1 MSDETTPETAETVS
15 ATLEPVA
22 RWRVR
27 AVSDGPQ
34 GADGTA
40 VLAESAWRNLLA
52 AEWKYDHGA
61 ATMPAHRWDYAEPP
75 AGQAFKIV
83 YGYDAATSKQR
94 SCAGAVCLTYRIP
107 DGAFAHGTGQDAV
120 AAATVSSVSAAIA
133 VDRYCDSGA
142 KIHAALSDS
151 IAPPAFAGMA
161 SAASAATAWFPTSRQ
176 TGADGN
182 APAPNSRTGDGGTAR
197 YTFAEPQTPKTYL
210 HLLLLLADYTGT
222 RGAWIEGSAMFA
234 GSGAATV
241 EFSRSPGAET
251 DSSGTGV
258 CRMCLG
264 VLAASD
270 TTITIADALSA
281 IPRVRLWANWSVAPQ
296 GAAIAGIVSP
306 DWTATVENLLAYVF
320 GAAGLYG
327 ATPTILGQGGTSQ
340 EPIFRNAAAA
350 FGKQGRA
357 AIMAGSSPEVAFCC
371 LVAHGMTL
379 GRVFR
384 GIRFSQPVNP
394 SSGSNSMP
402 YRVAVYGISGPLAI
416 GSAPTSATAI
426 PWWGD
431 AMAETF
437 RTGKSKSLK
446 CLANPGTFSGD
457 YSAEIAATPL
467 AARDVDGECGEI
479 AFDAPWQTGEIST
492 VAVALI
498 PNGVPRA
505 ATASETLDASLSRA
519 VAVSLPDSG
528 AAAVDASGAVQAS
541 KTMSIGNFDCTLHL
555 AASVSYLS
563 GKGAVPAATF
573 DGTTYRLSA
582 AGGST
587 INRSGLRFAVS
598 ADISS
603 FDIGFNGKTYSYV
616 ATADSRAWPSAE
628 VTCSTSFVCGM
639 QDGGPTSGSL
649 KIVPNGPVSVSATAV
664 ASDGSS
670 IVVALPIPGMW
681 LQPFIQPT
689 AIPMSIYE
697 GLDIQCLKTY
707 SEFFSE
713 ESESAFSA
721 TWPAG
726 TAYAWA
732 DANLVGT
739 VAGTLADSGTVLF
752 EKSSKV
758 YSAAL
763 PVRLSAAD
771 IQILSKGSTAIAS
784 GLDTTLDCEVAATLP
799 ARSETLDF
807 AAPDGSRIRATVEIP
822 AASIRSDDATP
833 ARNALC
839 KSIALGLSD
848 TLSQTE
854 GQTVTDAVGI
864 SETGA
869 EQTIDLG
876 NVSLYE

>member
-1 MSDETTPETAETVS
+1 MSDENTPETAETVP

-27 AVSDGPQ
+27 AISDGPQ

-40 VLAESAWRNLLA
+40 ALAESAWRNLLA
-52 AEWKYDHGA
+52 AEWEYDHGA
-61 ATMPAHRWDYAEPP
+61 ATMPAHRWNYAEPP

-133 VDRYCDSGA
+133 VDRYCDGGA
-142 KIHAALSDS
+142 VIYAAISDS

-176 TGADGN
+176 TDSDGN
-182 APAPNSRTGDGGTAR
+182 ALAPNSRTGDGGTAR

-251 DSSGTGV
+251 DSEGTGV

-264 VLAASD
+264 VLAASNE
-270 TTITIADALSA
+270 TITIADALSM

-327 ATPTILGQGGTSQ
+327 ATPTILGQIATVD
-340 EPIFRNAAAA
+340 AA

-402 YRVAVYGISGPLAI
+402 YRLAVYGMTGPLEI

-437 RTGKSKSLK
+437 RTGKAKTLK

-479 AFDAPWQTGEIST
+479 AFDAPWQAGEIST

-505 ATASETLDASLSRA
+505 STASETLDATLSRA

-528 AAAVDASGAVQAS
+528 AAAVDASGTVTAS
-541 KTMSIGNFDCTLHL
+541 KTLSIENFDCTLTVSS
-555 AASVSYLS
+555 SVAYLRGKSALPSVTMS
-563 GKGAVPAATF
+563 GGNYVFAQTGSIEKTGIALEIKATIPS
-573 DGTTYRLSA
+573 LSIDW
-582 AGGST
+582 G
-587 INRSGLRFAVS
+587 
-598 ADISS
+598 
-603 FDIGFNGKTYSYV
+603 GKTYSY
-616 ATADSRAWPSAE
+616 
-628 VTCSTSFVCGM
+628 
-639 QDGGPTSGSL
+639 
-649 KIVPNGPVSVSATAV
+649 
-664 ASDGSS
+664 ASDG
-670 IVVALPIPGMW
+670 
-681 LQPFIQPT
+681 T
-689 AIPMSIYE
+689 AISAGSILCRTRCDVSSATVGNMYIWPQQE
-697 GLDIQCLKTY
+697 TVTVRVPAVSSDGDSIIVTLPVPAFSIMVVGPQYLATNIGY
-707 SEFFSE
+707 NTSLLFSSTFFDYFD
-713 ESESAFSA
+713 AMRGYADFARNVFSA

-732 DANLVGT
+732 DANIVGT
-739 VAGTLADSGTVLF
+739 VAGTLADSGTVSF

-807 AAPDGSRIRATVEIP
+807 SAPDGSRIRATVEIP

-833 ARNALC
+833 PRNALC

-848 TLSQTE
+848 TLSTTE
-854 GQTVTDAVGI
+854 GQTVTNAVGI